1 MTIKSV
7 FISLIVPAALLLA
20 GGLSADSLNQQ
31 PVEQPEQA
39 RTEHNVLIKLID
51 DEWRVVLAEDESR
64 SNVIVRRG
72 DRIRWIVEGSDA
84 SFQFSDEKVVGHST
98 RTVRD
103 GRPLVLAITNE
114 ASSGS
119 YPYSVFIHKDQTFAR
134 GQSPPRIIVQ

>member
-1 MTIKSV
+1 MIIKSV
-7 FISLIVPAALLLA
+7 FISLIVPAALLLM
-20 GGLSADSLNQQ
+20 GGLSDDSSN
-31 PVEQPEQA
+31 PEQPDQA
-39 RTEHNVLIKLID
+39 RTEHSVLIKLID